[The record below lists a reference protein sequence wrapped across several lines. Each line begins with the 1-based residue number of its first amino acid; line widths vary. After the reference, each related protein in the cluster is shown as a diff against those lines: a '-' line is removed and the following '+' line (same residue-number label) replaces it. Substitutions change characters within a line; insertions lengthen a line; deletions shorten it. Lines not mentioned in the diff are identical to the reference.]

1 MKLRSRR
8 GKRQKKFLA
17 DERFA
22 TKVIVAIGVTTVI
35 FIAAQYVSFLITGIE
50 QTTLITYYFTAVVIE
65 CGALMLKR
73 LSEIIVARVKKKEKI
88 EPETETDESEVQS
101 ALRKYQQQ
109 GIFVCIF
116 RSGTKDCVELTQ
128 ELLRINLT

>member
-1 MKLRSRR
+1 MKGGNMKLRSRR

-50 QTTLITYYFTAVVIE
+50 QTTLITYYFPAVVIE

-88 EPETETDESEVQS
+88 EPETETDESEV
-101 ALRKYQQQ
+101 L
-109 GIFVCIF
+109 
-116 RSGTKDCVELTQ
+116 
-128 ELLRINLT
+128 

>member
-1 MKLRSRR
+1 MGKRLRR

-22 TKVIVAIGVTTVI
+22 TKVIVAIGITTAI

-73 LSEIIVARVKKKEKI
+73 VSEIIGLIVKSSWTLE
-88 EPETETDESEVQS
+88 
-101 ALRKYQQQ
+101 
-109 GIFVCIF
+109 
-116 RSGTKDCVELTQ
+116 
-128 ELLRINLT
+128 

>member
-17 DERFA
+17 NERFA
-22 TKVIVAIGVTTVI
+22 TKTIVAIGVTTAI
-35 FIAAQYVSFLITGIE
+35 FIVAQYVSFLITGME
-50 QTTLITYYFTAVVIE
+50 QTTLIQYYFSAVVIE

-88 EPETETDESEVQS
+88 EPETETDESEV
-101 ALRKYQQQ
+101 L
-109 GIFVCIF
+109 
-116 RSGTKDCVELTQ
+116 
-128 ELLRINLT
+128 

>member
-22 TKVIVAIGVTTVI
+22 TKVIVAIGITTAI

-50 QTTLITYYFTAVVIE
+50 QTTLIQYYFSAVVIE

-73 LSEIIVARVKKKEKI
+73 VSEIIVARIKKKEQI
-88 EPETETDESEVQS
+88 EPETETDESEV
-101 ALRKYQQQ
+101 L
-109 GIFVCIF
+109 
-116 RSGTKDCVELTQ
+116 
-128 ELLRINLT
+128 

>member
-8 GKRQKKFLA
+8 GKRQFLA

-88 EPETETDESEVQS
+88 EPETETDESEV
-101 ALRKYQQQ
+101 L
-109 GIFVCIF
+109 
-116 RSGTKDCVELTQ
+116 
-128 ELLRINLT
+128 

>member
-1 MKLRSRR
+1 MGKRLRR

-22 TKVIVAIGVTTVI
+22 TKVIVAIGITTAI

-73 LSEIIVARVKKKEKI
+73 VSEIIVARVKKKEEI

>member
-1 MKLRSRR
+1 ME
-8 GKRQKKFLA
+8 KFGNTRLGGCHC
-17 DERFA
+17 DLSKEEF
-22 TKVIVAIGVTTVI
+22 
-35 FIAAQYVSFLITGIE
+35 
-50 QTTLITYYFTAVVIE
+50 
-65 CGALMLKR
+65 
-73 LSEIIVARVKKKEKI
+73 LSECRRTVGNE
-88 EPETETDESEVQS
+88 ETDESEVQS

>member
-1 MKLRSRR
+1 MGKRSRR

-22 TKVIVAIGVTTVI
+22 TKVIVAIGITTAI

-50 QTTLITYYFTAVVIE
+50 QTTLITYYFFAVVIE

-73 LSEIIVARVKKKEKI
+73 VSEIIVARVKKKEEI
-88 EPETETDESEVQS
+88 EPETETDESEV
-101 ALRKYQQQ
+101 L
-109 GIFVCIF
+109 
-116 RSGTKDCVELTQ
+116 
-128 ELLRINLT
+128 

>member
-1 MKLRSRR
+1 MGKRLRR

-22 TKVIVAIGVTTVI
+22 TKVIVAIGITTAI

-50 QTTLITYYFTAVVIE
+50 QTTLITYYFNAVVIG

-73 LSEIIVARVKKKEKI
+73 VSEIIVARVKKKEEI
-88 EPETETDESEVQS
+88 EPETETDESEV
-101 ALRKYQQQ
+101 L
-109 GIFVCIF
+109 
-116 RSGTKDCVELTQ
+116 
-128 ELLRINLT
+128 

>member
-1 MKLRSRR
+1 MRLFTRR

-22 TKVIVAIGVTTVI
+22 TKVIIAIGITTAI

-65 CGALMLKR
+65 GGALMLKR
-73 LSEIIVARVKKKEKI
+73 VSEIIVARVKKKEKI
-88 EPETETDESEVQS
+88 EPETDESEV
-101 ALRKYQQQ
+101 L
-109 GIFVCIF
+109 
-116 RSGTKDCVELTQ
+116 
-128 ELLRINLT
+128 